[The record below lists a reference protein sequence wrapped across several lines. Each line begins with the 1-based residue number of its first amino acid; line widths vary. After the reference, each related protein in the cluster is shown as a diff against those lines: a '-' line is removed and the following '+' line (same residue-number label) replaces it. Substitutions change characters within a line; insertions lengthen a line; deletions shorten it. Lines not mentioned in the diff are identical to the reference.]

1 MYCIK
6 HAQKYAA
13 KPNARTFHVD
23 RMVWV
28 DLDPEETVGR
38 KRSKFVDFRELQFSL
53 GSVRFERLGS
63 LVPASDT
70 RPVSCHFHTLLQT
83 QNLQVDLLFEILNI
97 SPHRPWFLSA
107 SLPGRLIGR
116 YSTLQ
121 KEQHIGVQ
129 PGRGQQSK

>member
-38 KRSKFVDFRELQFSL
+38 KRSKFVDFRDLQFSL

-70 RPVSCHFHTLLQT
+70 RPVSCYFYTLFRHKT
-83 QNLQVDLLFEILNI
+83 CK
-97 SPHRPWFLSA
+97 
-107 SLPGRLIGR
+107 LIFCLGF
-116 YSTLQ
+116 
-121 KEQHIGVQ
+121 
-129 PGRGQQSK
+129 

>member
-23 RMVWV
+23 RTVWV

-38 KRSKFVDFRELQFSL
+38 KRSKFVDFRDLQFSL

-70 RPVSCHFHTLLQT
+70 RPVSCHFYVHYFRHKTCK
-83 QNLQVDLLFEILNI
+83 
-97 SPHRPWFLSA
+97 
-107 SLPGRLIGR
+107 LIFCLR
-116 YSTLQ
+116 C
-121 KEQHIGVQ
+121 
-129 PGRGQQSK
+129 

>member
-13 KPNARTFHVD
+13 KPNARSFHVD
-23 RMVWV
+23 RTVWV
-28 DLDPEETVGR
+28 DLDPEETMGR
-38 KRSKFVDFRELQFSL
+38 KRSKFVDFRDLQFSL

-83 QNLQVDLLFEILNI
+83 QNLQVDLLFEILTFFRTGLGSCRPLCQEDLLVDTQPCKKNNI
-97 SPHRPWFLSA
+97 
-107 SLPGRLIGR
+107 
-116 YSTLQ
+116 
-121 KEQHIGVQ
+121 
-129 PGRGQQSK
+129 

>member
-13 KPNARTFHVD
+13 KPNTRTFHVD
-23 RMVWV
+23 RTVWV

-38 KRSKFVDFRELQFSL
+38 KRSKFVDFRDLQFSL

-70 RPVSCHFHTLLQT
+70 RPVSCHFYTLLQT
-83 QNLQVDLLFEILNI
+83 QNLQVDLLFGILNI
-97 SPHRPWFLSA
+97 SAQALVPVGLSA
-107 SLPGRLIGR
+107 RKTYWSILNPAKRTTYRCTTRWKAMI
-116 YSTLQ
+116 
-121 KEQHIGVQ
+121 
-129 PGRGQQSK
+129 

>member
-13 KPNARTFHVD
+13 KPNARSFHVD
-23 RMVWV
+23 RTVWV
-28 DLDPEETVGR
+28 DLDPEETMGR
-38 KRSKFVDFRELQFSL
+38 KRSKFVDFRDLQFSL

-97 SPHRPWFLSA
+97 SPHRPWFLLA

-116 YSTLQ
+116 YSTLR
-121 KEQHIGVQ
+121 KEQHIGAQ
-129 PGRGQQSK
+129 PGRRQ